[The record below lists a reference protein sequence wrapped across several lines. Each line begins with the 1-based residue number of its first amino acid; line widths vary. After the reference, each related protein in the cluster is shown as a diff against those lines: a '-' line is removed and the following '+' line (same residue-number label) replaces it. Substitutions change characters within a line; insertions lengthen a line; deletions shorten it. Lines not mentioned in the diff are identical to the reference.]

1 MQKAIL
7 PISSGVLLLIGA
19 LLTPFQAA
27 LAAEMLIAGLFA
39 LSLNLIMGFGGMVH
53 FGHAAFYGVGGY
65 SYAILTLRVG
75 VDPIVAL
82 IISPFI
88 AALFAVVIGWLCVRR
103 TRLYFAILTL
113 AFGQL
118 LYILVFQAR
127 DLTGGDDG
135 LQGLPIPDWL
145 ASEQARYWF
154 VALIFLACYV
164 LIRRIAASPFI
175 LTLKAVRDNP
185 ERAQFLGVNVR
196 RQQLAVF
203 VVGATFAGVAGALFA
218 LINRFVA
225 VNMLFWATSAEP
237 ILGSL
242 MGGMDSLIGPVIGG
256 ALLVFLEV
264 NITRFT
270 LYWPL
275 ILGSITVLFVL
286 LAPEG
291 IMGLLRKPLSQK
303 EGRTT
308 NPDSIPPS
316 PHGEGNRG

>member
-1 MQKAIL
+1 MTASTLRSALL
-7 PISSGVLLLIGA
+7 PISAIILLLLGFI
-19 LLTPFQAA
+19 LSPFQAS

-39 LSLNLIMGFGGMVH
+39 LSLNLIMGLGGMVH
-53 FGHAAFYGVGGY
+53 FGHAAYYGVGGY
-65 SYAILTLRVG
+65 SYALLTTRAG
-75 VDPIVAL
+75 VDPVAAFLLAPL
-82 IISPFI
+82 IS
-88 AALFAVVIGWLCVRR
+88 AAFAVVLGWLCVRR
-103 TRLYFAILTL
+103 TRLYFSILTL

-135 LQGLPIPDWL
+135 IQGLPIPSWL
-145 ASEQARYWF
+145 DTEQSRYWF
-154 VALIFLACYV
+154 VALVFIICYL
-164 LIRRIAASPFI
+164 LIRRIAAAPFI

-203 VVGATFAGVAGALFA
+203 VVGSAFAGVAGALFA
-218 LINRFVA
+218 MLNRLVA

-264 NITRFT
+264 NITRYT

-275 ILGSITVLFVL
+275 ILGGITVLFVL
-286 LAPEG
+286 LLPD
-291 IMGLLRKPLSQK
+291 GLVGLVRKWRSRQ
-303 EGRTT
+303 GR
-308 NPDSIPPS
+308 
-316 PHGEGNRG
+316 G

>member
-1 MQKAIL
+1 MTASTLRAPVL
-7 PISSGVLLLIGA
+7 PISAIILLLLGFI
-19 LLTPFQAA
+19 LSPFQAS

-39 LSLNLIMGFGGMVH
+39 LSLNLIMGLGGMVH
-53 FGHAAFYGVGGY
+53 FGHAAYYGVGGY
-65 SYAILTLRVG
+65 SYALLTTRAG
-75 VDPIVAL
+75 ADPVVAFLLAPL
-82 IISPFI
+82 IS
-88 AALFAVVIGWLCVRR
+88 AAFAVVLGWLCVRR
-103 TRLYFAILTL
+103 TRLYFSILTL

-135 LQGLPIPDWL
+135 IQGLPIPSWL
-145 ASEQARYWF
+145 DTEQSRYWF
-154 VALIFLACYV
+154 VALVFIVCYL
-164 LIRRIAASPFI
+164 LIRRIATAPFI

-203 VVGATFAGVAGALFA
+203 VVGSAFAGVAGALFA
-218 LINRFVA
+218 MLNRLVA

-264 NITRFT
+264 NITRYT
-270 LYWPL
+270 LHWPL
-275 ILGSITVLFVL
+275 ILGGITVLFVL
-286 LAPEG
+286 LLPD
-291 IMGLLRKPLSQK
+291 GLVGLVRKWRSRQ
-303 EGRTT
+303 GR
-308 NPDSIPPS
+308 
-316 PHGEGNRG
+316 G

>member
-1 MQKAIL
+1 MRKYIL
-7 PISSGVLLLIGA
+7 PLSAVILILLGVILS
-19 LLTPFQAA
+19 PFQAA
-27 LAAEMLIAGLFA
+27 LASEMLIAGLFA

-65 SYAILTLRVG
+65 SYAILTTRAGL
-75 VDPIVAL
+75 DPVLAFIV
-82 IISPFI
+82 SPFI
-88 AALFAVVIGWLCVRR
+88 AAVFAVVIGWLCVRR

-135 LQGLPIPDWL
+135 LQGLPIPPWL
-145 ASEQARYWF
+145 ATEQARYWF
-154 VALIFLACYV
+154 TALVFLACYL

-203 VVGATFAGVAGALFA
+203 VMGAAFAGVAGALFA
-218 LINRFVA
+218 ILNRFVA
-225 VNMLFWATSAEP
+225 VNMLFWTTSAEP

-242 MGGMDSLIGPVIGG
+242 MGGIGSLIGPVLGG
-256 ALLVFLEV
+256 GLLVFLEV

-270 LYWPL
+270 LYWPM
-275 ILGSITVLFVL
+275 ILGTITVLFVL

-291 IMGLLRKPLSQK
+291 LVGLVQKWRRK
-303 EGRTT
+303 
-308 NPDSIPPS
+308 
-316 PHGEGNRG
+316 

>member
-1 MQKAIL
+1 MTASTLRAAVL
-7 PISSGVLLLIGA
+7 PISAIILLLLGFI
-19 LLTPFQAA
+19 LSPFQAS

-39 LSLNLIMGFGGMVH
+39 LSLNLIMGLGGMVH
-53 FGHAAFYGVGGY
+53 FGHAAYYGVGGY
-65 SYAILTLRVG
+65 SYALLTTRAG
-75 VDPIVAL
+75 ADPVVAFLLAPL
-82 IISPFI
+82 IS
-88 AALFAVVIGWLCVRR
+88 AAFAVVLGWLCVRR
-103 TRLYFAILTL
+103 TRLYFSILTL

-135 LQGLPIPDWL
+135 LQGLPIPSWL
-145 ASEQARYWF
+145 DTEQSRYWF
-154 VALIFLACYV
+154 VALVFIVCYL
-164 LIRRIAASPFI
+164 LIRRIAVAPFI

-203 VVGATFAGVAGALFA
+203 VVGSAFAGVAGALFA
-218 LINRFVA
+218 MLNRLVA

-264 NITRFT
+264 NITRYT

-275 ILGSITVLFVL
+275 ILGGITVLFVL
-286 LAPEG
+286 LLPD
-291 IMGLLRKPLSQK
+291 GLVGLARKWRSRQ
-303 EGRTT
+303 GR
-308 NPDSIPPS
+308 
-316 PHGEGNRG
+316 G

>member
-1 MQKAIL
+1 MGGRHMRRSLILPLSAAIL
-7 PISSGVLLLIGA
+7 MFLGVVLS
-19 LLTPFQAA
+19 PFQAS
-27 LAAEMLIAGLFA
+27 LASEMLIAGLFA
-39 LSLNLIMGFGGMVH
+39 LSLNLIMGLGGMVH

-65 SYAILTLRVG
+65 SYAILTTRADF
-75 VDPIVAL
+75 DPVLAFIV
-82 IISPFI
+82 SPFI
-88 AALFAVVIGWLCVRR
+88 AATFAVVIGWLCVRR

-135 LQGLPIPDWL
+135 IQGLPIPAWL
-145 ASEQARYWF
+145 ATEQARYWF
-154 VALIFLACYV
+154 TALVFLACYA

-203 VVGATFAGVAGALFA
+203 VMGAAFAGVAGALFA
-218 LINRFVA
+218 MLNRFVA

-242 MGGMDSLIGPVIGG
+242 MGGMDSLIGPVLGG

-275 ILGSITVLFVL
+275 VLGTITVLFVL

-291 IMGLLRKPLSQK
+291 LVGLVQKWRRK
-303 EGRTT
+303 
-308 NPDSIPPS
+308 
-316 PHGEGNRG
+316 

>member
-1 MQKAIL
+1 
-7 PISSGVLLLIGA
+7 
-19 LLTPFQAA
+19 
-27 LAAEMLIAGLFA
+27 MLIAGLFA

-65 SYAILTLRVG
+65 SYAILTLRG
-75 VDPIVAL
+75 GFDPILAFVL
-82 IISPFI
+82 SPFI
-88 AALFAVVIGWLCVRR
+88 AGLFAVVIGWLCVRR

-127 DLTGGDDG
+127 NLTGGDDG
-135 LQGLPIPDWL
+135 LQGLPIPDSL
-145 ASEQARYWF
+145 TSEQARYWF
-154 VALIFLACYV
+154 TAAIFLACYL
-164 LIRRIAASPFI
+164 LIRHIAASPFI

-203 VVGATFAGVAGALFA
+203 VVGAIFAGVAGALFA
-218 LINRFVA
+218 MLNRFVA

-242 MGGMDSLIGPVIGG
+242 MGGMNSLIGPVLGG

-264 NITRFT
+264 NINRFT

-275 ILGSITVLFVL
+275 ILGTITVLFVL
-286 LAPEG
+286 IAPEG
-291 IMGLLRKPLSQK
+291 MVGLVKKWWRK
-303 EGRTT
+303 
-308 NPDSIPPS
+308 
-316 PHGEGNRG
+316 